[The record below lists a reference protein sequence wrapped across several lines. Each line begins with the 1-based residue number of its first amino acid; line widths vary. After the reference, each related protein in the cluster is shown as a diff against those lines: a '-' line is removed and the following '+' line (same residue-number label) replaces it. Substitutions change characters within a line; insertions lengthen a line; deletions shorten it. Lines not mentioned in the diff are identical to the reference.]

1 MRGDWPILMD
11 EVSSLERCDH
21 DVNGVLSGGRVSK
34 KRKGTYS
41 CTETGHLPREGAGR
55 SRCYLRTEE
64 GLGDP

>member
-41 CTETGHLPREGAGR
+41 AQRLDIYPGKEQDGAGVTFA
-55 SRCYLRTEE
+55 LRKA
-64 GLGDP
+64 